1 MERGGNE
8 NDSETL
14 CYMYSVQKFC
24 LHMPLNKHNN
34 FILSHELMK
43 SKKKDSH
50 WKSGLV
56 KPLSLII
63 NERGCKFNIMNYFI
77 FSSVTFKYYVH
88 VHNWLFCLIT
98 LNWKQWLEIK
108 NKPDKQK

>member
-1 MERGGNE
+1 MTVKPFATCTAYRN
-8 NDSETL
+8 
-14 CYMYSVQKFC
+14 SVYICHWTNTIISFY
-24 LHMPLNKHNN
+24 HMNWWSK
-34 FILSHELMK
+34 
-43 SKKKDSH
+43 KKKDSH

-63 NERGCKFNIMNYFI
+63 NERGFKFNIMNYFI
-77 FSSVTFKYYVH
+77 FSSVTCKYYVH